1 MQADFTLEEAKKI
14 QQKEAVRVHTQQLHT
29 TDHKCVEEVRHPKPQ
44 RSKNVYSQ
52 HNRYTHRDARDKRG
66 VQTNH
71 NCGRCGQIKHR
82 PGDVQP
88 NKQFAENAI
97 RKVTM
102 LHAVFPKQLQPLHM
116 K

>member
-1 MQADFTLEEAKKI
+1 M
-14 QQKEAVRVHTQQLHT
+14 
-29 TDHKCVEEVRHPKPQ
+29 
-44 RSKNVYSQ
+44 
-52 HNRYTHRDARDKRG
+52 
-66 VQTNH
+66 NH

-102 LHAVFPKQLQPLHM
+102 LHAVFPKQLQPLHI